1 MKMPRMLFH
10 VMLSSARSPCED
22 SCGVKLSILGNV
34 RSMQLFSQGTS
45 IEHYEFVP
53 YVQVE
58 STVSTYK
65 GEV

>member
-1 MKMPRMLFH
+1 
-10 VMLSSARSPCED
+10 MLSSARSPCED

-65 GEV
+65 GEM